1 MRLTTHTDF
10 ALRTL
15 MFLATSGQRSTVA
28 EVSSLFGISANH
40 LAKVVLQLSRLGY
53 VRSLRGIGGGIEL
66 ARKAESIRLGELI
79 ETLEGNMHLLECVS
93 SENVCAIQ
101 PFCKLK
107 GVLAEAERLQLEYL
121 NSMTLRDI
129 VPTRRQLGSLAMAKV
144 GEFELPTV

>member
-66 ARKAESIRLGELI
+66 ARKAEGIRLGELI

-129 VPTRRQLGSLAMAKV
+129 VPTRRQLGSLALTKV